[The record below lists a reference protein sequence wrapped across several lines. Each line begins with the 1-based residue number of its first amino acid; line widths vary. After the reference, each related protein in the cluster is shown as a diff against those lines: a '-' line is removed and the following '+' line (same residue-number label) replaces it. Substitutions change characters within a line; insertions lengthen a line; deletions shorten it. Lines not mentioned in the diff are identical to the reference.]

1 MENQL
6 QCSVKHKGTKFY
18 VHCRTYLKGICVG
31 RQTKIHFTVMIP
43 ASMVIDKAWR
53 SLDSGLMK
61 LI

>member
-43 ASMVIDKAWR
+43 ASMVIDKA
-53 SLDSGLMK
+53 
-61 LI
+61 